1 MRDSD
6 ELVFE
11 VDAGAGRVTLNRPSA
26 LNALTRG
33 MCVDL
38 FNQLTAWAS
47 VPAIERVET
56 RGAGE
61 RAFCSGADVR
71 AIRQLIATDGDWLG
85 FFVDEYALNALIA
98 RYPKPY
104 VAYMSGID
112 MGGGLGLS
120 AHGSRRLVDATSRL
134 AMPETVIG
142 FTPDVGVAWQLSH
155 APDELGTHVALTG
168 DAFGAGDALAL
179 GLADAFV
186 GDGTPPAPLAA
197 ASWIAECYAG
207 NDAVEIVG
215 RLAQHPD
222 PDARVA
228 AATIAKRCPLSV
240 AVTLEALRRAA
251 SFSGVED
258 VLAQDLALVKTMI
271 PGPDFTEGVRAQLVE
286 KDFAPRWQHASL
298 DDVSRAEVLACFGE
312 S

>member
-1 MRDSD
+1 MTDPD

-11 VDAGAGRVTLNRPSA
+11 VDAGAAHVTLNRPRA

-38 FNQLTAWAS
+38 RARLAAWAS
-47 VPAIERVET
+47 DPAIERVEIA
-56 RGAGE
+56 GVGE

-71 AIRQLIATDGDWLG
+71 AIRQLVADGGDWLG

-104 VAYMSGID
+104 VAHMSGID

-134 AMPETVIG
+134 AMPETIIG
-142 FTPDVGVAWQLSH
+142 FTPDVGVAWQLAH
-155 APDELGTHVALTG
+155 APGELGTHVALTG

-186 GDGTPPAPLAA
+186 GPGTPDAPLAA

-207 NDAVEIVG
+207 DDPVEIIG

-222 PDARVA
+222 PDARAA

-251 SFSGVED
+251 SMAGVEA
-258 VLAQDLALVKTMI
+258 VLAQDLALARSLI
-271 PGPDFTEGVRAQLVE
+271 PGPDFTEGVRAQLVD
-286 KDFAPRWQHASL
+286 KDFAPRWQQASL
-298 DDVSRAEVLACFGE
+298 AEVSRAEVLACFG
-312 S
+312 